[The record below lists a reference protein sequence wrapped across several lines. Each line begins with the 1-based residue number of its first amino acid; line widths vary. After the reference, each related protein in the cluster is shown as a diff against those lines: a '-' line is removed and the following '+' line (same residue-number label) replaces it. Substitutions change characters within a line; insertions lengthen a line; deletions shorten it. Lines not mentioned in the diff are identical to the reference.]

1 MKYKFLNSDKVYLN
15 ENNKSLNF
23 LYHTTLGRIILK
35 LIYNRWI
42 SNMVGFFL
50 NLKIS
55 KPMIKK
61 YINKYDIDMS
71 LYKETE
77 YESFNEFFKRELKEI
92 KKTDN
97 RNDLISICDS
107 KISVYKIEK
116 DLILNIKN
124 SKYTLEELI
133 KDKVG
138 SEYEDG
144 ICIIY
149 RLEPKDYHHY
159 IFNDDGIILSNKKIN
174 GKLHTVNPIV
184 YDKYQVFTENKRE
197 VTFLKTTHLDQV
209 IQIEVGALCVGRI
222 KNLDVQQFERYD
234 EKGYFEFGG
243 STIIQL
249 FKKDVVEINE
259 EIMNATKEDIETQV
273 TVGTVIG
280 RVIK

>member
-1 MKYKFLNSDKVYLN
+1 MKYKYYKKEGIYEDKPNGGLQ
-15 ENNKSLNF
+15 F
-23 LYHTTLGRIILK
+23 LYNNWFGRFILL
-35 LIYNRWI
+35 LITNKFV
-42 SNMVGFFL
+42 SNLVGFHMNSPF
-50 NLKIS
+50 S

-61 YINKYDIDMS
+61 YIKKYNIDMN
-71 LYKETE
+71 LYKKKH
-77 YESFNEFFKRELKEI
+77 YDNFNDFFKRELIEI
-92 KKTDN
+92 NKTEDP
-97 RNDLISICDS
+97 NDLISICDS
-107 KISVYKIEK
+107 KISVYPISN

-124 SKYTLEELI
+124 SKYNLKELI
-133 KDKVG
+133 KDEL
-138 SEYEDG
+138 SPEYQG
-144 ICIIY
+144 GTCIIY

-184 YDKYQVFTENKRE
+184 YEKYQVFTENKRE
-197 VTFLKTTHLDQV
+197 VSVLKMSHLDNV

-222 KNLDVQQFERYD
+222 KNNELTQFERYD

-249 FKKDVVEINE
+249 FKKDVIAVDE
-259 EIMNATKEDIETQV
+259 EIINNTNNEIETQV

>member
-1 MKYKFLNSDKVYLN
+1 MKYKYYKQN
-15 ENNKSLNF
+15 EIYDNEKNTSLKF
-23 LYHTTLGRIILK
+23 LYHTFLGRIILK
-35 LIYNRWI
+35 LIYNRFI

-61 YINKYDIDMS
+61 YIKKYNIDMN
-71 LYKETE
+71 LYQEKKYT
-77 YESFNEFFKRELKEI
+77 SFNDFFKRELKNI
-92 KKTDN
+92 KKTKNDS
-97 RNDLISICDS
+97 DLISICDS
-107 KISVYKIEK
+107 KITVYKIEK

-133 KDKVG
+133 KEEVTKD
-138 SEYEDG
+138 YENG
-144 ICIIY
+144 YCIIY

-197 VTFLKTTHLDQV
+197 VSFLKTTNLDEI

-222 KNLDVQQFERYD
+222 KNRDIDEFKRYD

-249 FKKDVVEINE
+249 FKKDIIEVDKEILN
-259 EIMNATKEDIETQV
+259 NTKENIETQV
-273 TVGTVIG
+273 SIGDVIG

>member
-1 MKYKFLNSDKVYLN
+1 MKYKYLN
-15 ENNKSLNF
+15 QEEIHEEAPNKGLKF
-23 LYHTTLGRIILK
+23 LYHTAFGRFILL
-35 LIYNRWI
+35 LITNKFI
-42 SNMVGFFL
+42 SNLVGFFMNTSL
-50 NLKIS
+50 S

-61 YINKYDIDMS
+61 YINKYDIDMN
-71 LYKETE
+71 LYKETG
-77 YESFNEFFKRELKEI
+77 YDCFNDFFKRELKEI
-92 KKTDN
+92 KRTDN
-97 RNDLISICDS
+97 VEDLISICDS

-124 SKYTLEELI
+124 SKYTLNELI
-133 KDKVG
+133 KEPV
-138 SEYEDG
+138 SPEYEDG

-159 IFNDDGIILSNKKIN
+159 IFNDDGILLSNKKIN

-197 VTFLKTTHLDQV
+197 VSFLKTTHLDQV

-249 FKKDVVEINE
+249 FKKDVVEVKE
-259 EIMNATKEDIETQV
+259 EIINATKEDIETQV

>member
-1 MKYKFLNSDKVYLN
+1 MKYKYLN
-15 ENNKSLNF
+15 QEEIHEEAPNKGLKF
-23 LYHTTLGRIILK
+23 LYHTAFGRFILL
-35 LIYNRWI
+35 LITNKFI
-42 SNMVGFFL
+42 SNLVGFFMNTSL
-50 NLKIS
+50 S

-61 YINKYDIDMS
+61 YINKYDIDMN
-71 LYKETE
+71 LYKETG
-77 YESFNEFFKRELKEI
+77 YDCFNDFFKRELKEI
-92 KKTDN
+92 KRTDN
-97 RNDLISICDS
+97 VEDLISICDS

-124 SKYTLEELI
+124 SKYTLNELI
-133 KDKVG
+133 KEPV
-138 SEYEDG
+138 SPEYEDG

-159 IFNDDGIILSNKKIN
+159 IFNDDGILLSNKKIN

-249 FKKDVVEINE
+249 FKKDVVEIKE
-259 EIMNATKEDIETQV
+259 EIINATKEDIETQV

>member
-1 MKYKFLNSDKVYLN
+1 MKYKYYKQN
-15 ENNKSLNF
+15 EIYDNEKNTSLKF
-23 LYHTTLGRIILK
+23 LYHTFLGRIILK
-35 LIYNRWI
+35 LIYNRFI

-61 YINKYDIDMS
+61 YIKKYNIDMN
-71 LYKETE
+71 LYQEKKYT
-77 YESFNEFFKRELKEI
+77 SFNDFFKRELKNI
-92 KKTDN
+92 KKTKNDS
-97 RNDLISICDS
+97 DLISICDS
-107 KISVYKIEK
+107 KITVYKIEK

-133 KDKVG
+133 KEEVTKD
-138 SEYEDG
+138 YENG
-144 ICIIY
+144 YCIIY

-197 VTFLKTTHLDQV
+197 VSFLKTTNLDEI

-222 KNLDVQQFERYD
+222 KNRDIDEFKRYD

-249 FKKDVVEINE
+249 FKKDIIAVDKEILN
-259 EIMNATKEDIETQV
+259 NTKENIETQV
-273 TVGTVIG
+273 SIGDVIG

>member
-1 MKYKFLNSDKVYLN
+1 MKYKCLGSDKVYLN
-15 ENNKSLNF
+15 EQNKSLKF
-23 LYHTTLGRIILK
+23 LYHTVFGRFILK
-35 LIYNRWI
+35 LIYNRFI

-61 YINKYDIDMS
+61 YINKYDIDMN
-71 LYKETE
+71 LYKNTE
-77 YESFNEFFKRELKEI
+77 YDSFNEFFKRELKEI
-92 KKTDN
+92 KRTNNPK
-97 RNDLISICDS
+97 DLISICDS

-124 SKYTLEELI
+124 SKYSLNELI
-133 KDKVG
+133 KEPV
-138 SEYEDG
+138 SQEYEDG

-159 IFNDDGIILSNKKIN
+159 IFNDDGIVLSNKKIN

-197 VTFLKTTHLDQV
+197 VTILKTTNLDQV
-209 IQIEVGALCVGRI
+209 IQIEVGALCVGKI
-222 KNLDVQQFERYD
+222 KNLDVHQFERYE

-259 EIMNATKEDIETQV
+259 EIVNDTKEDIETQV
-273 TVGTVIG
+273 TVGDVIG